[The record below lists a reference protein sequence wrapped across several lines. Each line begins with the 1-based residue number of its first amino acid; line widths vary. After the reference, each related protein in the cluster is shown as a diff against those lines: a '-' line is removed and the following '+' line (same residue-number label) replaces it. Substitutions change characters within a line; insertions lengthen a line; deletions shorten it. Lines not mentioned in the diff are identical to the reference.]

1 MSPVTK
7 ESVVEI
13 KDRPAAKSGD
23 AAPTRALAAFAAR
36 LALAAIPPAVVTRA
50 KDLLLDYISTVVPVV
65 QEEPAQKLIR
75 FAKSVGGP
83 PESRIIGSGVSV
95 AAPWAALVNGAMGHM
110 AELDDTHRGTMAHPG
125 DSVWAAALTMGER
138 QGASGEE
145 FLAAAIAGYEVALR
159 IGEAVMPD
167 HYRKG
172 WHTSG
177 TIMSF
182 GAAATAGRLLKL
194 DQTAMAWALGTAGAQ
209 ASGNFAHLAER
220 AMTKDFNCG
229 HAAKSGVIAAMLAA
243 EGFTGPTDVL
253 ESPRGFMALYGG
265 DNNHPER
272 LTAGLGTAWKIMEV
286 AQKAYS
292 ACRYIHPSL
301 DAVLA
306 LQNEARFT
314 HADVKHIKAR
324 ILSTGAALV
333 NDPVPWEGNKGLQGT
348 RFSTQFNIAVALL
361 HGRQGLWN
369 LLDKKYP
376 FEYRDSAEI
385 RGIMKK
391 IEVIPDAEL
400 DLNFPDQWSTV
411 IEIELAGGKR
421 LSRRVDYPTGEPEN
435 PMDQPMLAEKFRSL
449 TSLAGWSEAKSG
461 GLIPVVYGLDKA
473 KSLAGLLEY
482 L

>member
-1 MSPVTK
+1 MSPVAK
-7 ESVVEI
+7 
-13 KDRPAAKSGD
+13 KPAIDCKNSLDAKVAD
-23 AAPTRALAAFAAR
+23 ASPTRALAAFAAD
-36 LALAAIPPAVVTRA
+36 LTLAAIPSTVVTRA
-50 KDLLLDYISTVVPVV
+50 KELLLDYISTVIAVV
-65 QEEPAQKLIR
+65 QEDPAQKLIR

-83 PESRIIGSGVSV
+83 PESRIIGSGSSV
-95 AAPWAALVNGAMGHM
+95 AAPWAALVNGTMGHM

-125 DSVWAAALTMGER
+125 DSLWATALAVGEKK
-138 QGASGEE
+138 GASGADM
-145 FLAAAIAGYEVALR
+145 LAAAIAGYEVALR

-167 HYRKG
+167 HYRRG
-172 WHTSG
+172 WHPSG

-182 GAAATAGRLLKL
+182 GAAATAGRLLEL
-194 DQTAMAWALGTAGAQ
+194 DRTAMAWALGTAGAQ

-253 ESPRGFMALYGG
+253 ESPRGFLALYGG
-265 DNNHPER
+265 SNRPEL
-272 LTAGLGTAWKIMEV
+272 LTAGLGTAWKVMEV

-301 DAVLA
+301 DAALA
-306 LQNEARFT
+306 LQQEAHF
-314 HADVKHIKAR
+314 APGDVKKITAR

-348 RFSTQFNIAVALL
+348 RFSTHFNIAVAVL

-376 FEYRDSAEI
+376 LEYRDSAAVREM
-385 RGIMKK
+385 MKK

-400 DLNFPDQWSTV
+400 DRNFPDQWSTV
-411 IEIELAGGKR
+411 LEIDIVDGRK
-421 LSRRVDYPTGEPEN
+421 LSRRVDYPTGEPET
-435 PMDQPMLAEKFRSL
+435 PMDQSMLAEKFRSL
-449 TSLAGWSEAKSG
+449 TALAGWNETKAA

-473 KSLAGLLEY
+473 KSLAAMLHY